1 MRQDNRA
8 PFIFQKVTFTN
19 AWVCVFGV
27 IAPNR
32 AGQKSHLDGMEEKYY
47 VVGLD
52 PETNSVIVARGSS
65 NPTLYARGLSC
76 LSSEFHWVAG
86 VPPIDL
92 IPAKSTVGYIE
103 DPGTGLAVESSA
115 TGARE
120 ASTIFRCMKGHGGY
134 SGRSEQQRGH
144 FRCTYRFRHRQELR
158 PCTVE
163 LWASSDV
170 ESSPGAFFN
179 DEATEGGRE
188 LRETKCGNN
197 VTDGFPQKELFCVGT
212 GDFVS
217 PSSDVVGDYISD
229 DRAVSGVT
237 SEGALSSALVV
248 LHFDDP
254 AKAVTPGQVVALYRD
269 GVCLGGGP
277 ILRAE
282 GHCSPVVVRP
292 SLSSPSKLRGG
303 RQ

>member
-1 MRQDNRA
+1 M
-8 PFIFQKVTFTN
+8 IV
-19 AWVCVFGV
+19 
-27 IAPNR
+27 PNR

-52 PETNSVIVARGSS
+52 PESNSVIVGRGAS

-76 LSSEFHWVAG
+76 LSSEFHWVAD

-92 IPAKSTVGYIE
+92 IPAKSTDEYID
-103 DPGTGLAVESSA
+103 DPGTGLAMESSA

-120 ASTIFRCMKGHGGY
+120 ASTICGHMEGHGGY
-134 SGRSEQQRGH
+134 SSCSEQQRGN

-163 LWASSDV
+163 LWAGGDA

-179 DEATEGGRE
+179 DEATEGGGW
-188 LRETKCGNN
+188 LRETEDDND
-197 VTDGFPQKELFCVGT
+197 VTDGFPQKGLFCVGT
-212 GDFVS
+212 GDVVS
-217 PSSDVVGDYISD
+217 PSSDVVGDCISD

-237 SEGALSSALVV
+237 SEGALSSARVV
-248 LHFDDP
+248 LRFDDP

-282 GHCSPVVVRP
+282 GHCSPVGVRP

>member
-1 MRQDNRA
+1 MA
-8 PFIFQKVTFTN
+8 
-19 AWVCVFGV
+19 
-27 IAPNR
+27 
-32 AGQKSHLDGMEEKYY
+32 EKYY

-52 PETNSVIVARGSS
+52 AETNSVIVAQGAS
-65 NPTLYARGLSC
+65 NPNLYARGLSC

-86 VPPIDL
+86 VPPTDL
-92 IPAKSTVGYIE
+92 IPSKSNVKYIH
-103 DPGTGLAVESSA
+103 DPGTGLATESSA

-120 ASTIFRCMKGHGGY
+120 VPSLSRHMEDHGGY

-144 FRCTYRFRHRQELR
+144 LRCTYRFRHRQELR

-163 LWASSDV
+163 LRVPSDG

-179 DEATEGGRE
+179 GEATERGGG
-188 LRETKCGNN
+188 LGETKDGKD
-197 VTDGFPQKELFCVGT
+197 VTDGFPQKETFCAGT

-217 PSSDVVGDYISD
+217 PSSSVVGDSISD
-229 DRAVSGVT
+229 VRAAAGVT

-248 LHFDDP
+248 VRFDDP
-254 AKAVTPGQVVALYRD
+254 AKAVTPGQVMALYRD

-277 ILRAE
+277 IFRAE
-282 GHCSPVVVRP
+282 GHCSPVAVGPP
-292 SLSSPSKLRGG
+292 STSSLPSKLRGG